1 MVETAVWR
9 RQQCGGD
16 SSVSPGGFMVKW
28 FVRTSASIAERMS
41 GISSN
46 PAEDLAFAGREKK
59 QESTITLHSVQF
71 RSSCPWVVTR
81 SRLSKATY
89 SPLEKNVPL
98 SGASEPAFK
107 KT

>member
-1 MVETAVWR
+1 
-9 RQQCGGD
+9 
-16 SSVSPGGFMVKW
+16 MVKW